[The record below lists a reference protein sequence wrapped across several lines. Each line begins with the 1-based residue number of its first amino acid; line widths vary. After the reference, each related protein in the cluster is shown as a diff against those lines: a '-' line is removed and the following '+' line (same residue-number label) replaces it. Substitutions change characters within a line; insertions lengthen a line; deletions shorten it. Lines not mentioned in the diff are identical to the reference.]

1 MYSIFFFVFVFLI
14 NNLKLLPNKAHKQI
28 DGKQITAAVS
38 VTKAVAIKKFSSTGK
53 KPETT
58 VIAIFHALGFMNWN
72 AAASYNLNGRPVSF
86 FTKQSKNKSQG
97 IRNAIFYGVSIIV
110 IYIVVG
116 VGVASIF
123 GSDAANLMANN
134 VYFNIYLI

>member
-58 VIAIFHALGFMNWN
+58 VIAIVHALGLMN
-72 AAASYNLNGRPVSF
+72 
-86 FTKQSKNKSQG
+86 
-97 IRNAIFYGVSIIV
+97 
-110 IYIVVG
+110 
-116 VGVASIF
+116 
-123 GSDAANLMANN
+123 
-134 VYFNIYLI
+134 